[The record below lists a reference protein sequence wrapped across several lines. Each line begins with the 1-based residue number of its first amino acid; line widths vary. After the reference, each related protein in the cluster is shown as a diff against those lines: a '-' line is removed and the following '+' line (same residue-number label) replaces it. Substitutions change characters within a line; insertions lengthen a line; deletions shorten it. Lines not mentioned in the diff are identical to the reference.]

1 MKDATVE
8 SDDAKEVVFGQVVQ
22 DVDQRDA
29 GLDGKIDDAAD
40 YFIQERSLVLM

>member
-1 MKDATVE
+1 MKYATVE

-29 GLDGKIDDAAD
+29 GLDGKMMPRILLFKKEAL
-40 YFIQERSLVLM
+40 S